1 LCSEP
6 ASQRRCRA
14 VRKAGEE
21 PHKAVHMLCTPTR
34 FAAVTRLSHLRSSR
48 QRSTQ
53 RPGMK
58 FDFDR
63 IFDRRNTGSL
73 KWDKY
78 KGKDIIPMWVA
89 DMDFQAPPAVLDA
102 LHKRV
107 EHGIFGY
114 AAPPED
120 LVEAVVERLATKYQW
135 KIKPYWIVW
144 LPGLVPALNV
154 ACRAFGDGED
164 EVLTFTPIYPPFLSA
179 PGLAGKT
186 LKTIPLRREADL
198 FTFDIERLENEIS
211 PRSKVL
217 LLCNPHNPVG
227 RRYSRLELESV
238 AETCLKHNL
247 VICSDEIHCDLI
259 LDGGEHVP
267 IATLGSEISART
279 ITLMSPS
286 KTFNLPGLN
295 CAFAVIP
302 DEELRRRFLRSRKG
316 IVPGVN
322 ALGFA
327 ACLAAYRDGEDWRKE
342 LIEYLRGNMDIVQKF
357 VNDEIPRLSMD
368 NVEATYLAWID
379 CRELQIRNPAGFFL
393 QAGLAPLGPGPG
405 GIGLSN
411 GRDFGGE
418 GYVRL
423 NFGCPRETLSE
434 ALDRMKRAV
443 ANLVGQPQAE

>member
-1 LCSEP
+1 
-6 ASQRRCRA
+6 
-14 VRKAGEE
+14 
-21 PHKAVHMLCTPTR
+21 
-34 FAAVTRLSHLRSSR
+34 
-48 QRSTQ
+48 
-53 RPGMK
+53 MK
-58 FDFDR
+58 FGFDR

-102 LHKRV
+102 LHERV

-114 AAPPED
+114 ASPPDE
-120 LVEAVVERLATKYQW
+120 LIKVVVERLEAKYQW

-154 ACRAFGDGED
+154 VCRAFADDKD
-164 EVLTFTPIYPPFLSA
+164 EILTFTPIYPPFLSG
-179 PGLAGKT
+179 PVLAGKT
-186 LKTIPLRREADL
+186 LKAIPLRREGGL
-198 FTFDIERLENEIS
+198 FTFDIERLQSEIS
-211 PRSKVL
+211 ARSKVL

-227 RRYSRLELESV
+227 RRYSRRELKDV
-238 AETCLKHNL
+238 AETCLRHNL

-267 IATLGSEISART
+267 IATLGSEISDIT

-295 CAFAVIP
+295 CAFAVI
-302 DEELRRRFLRSRKG
+302 ENEGLRRRFTKSRKG

-327 ACLAAYRDGEDWRKE
+327 ACLAVYRDGEDWRKE
-342 LIEYLRGNMDIVQKF
+342 LIEYLRGNRDFVRRF
-357 VNDEIPRLSMD
+357 VNDEIQRLSMD

-393 QAGLAPLGPGPG
+393 QAA
-405 GIGLSN
+405 IGLSN
-411 GRDFGGE
+411 GRDFQGE

-434 ALDRMKRAV
+434 ALDRMKHAV
-443 ANLVGQPQAE
+443 TNLVGQPQAE